1 MKLIGFA
8 AGLAVACSVAIGAA
22 SPQTESKS
30 KVTVKDGTDVTVTG
44 CIEPTASGKGY
55 MLTHVADK
63 KGTMHDYML
72 AASEEDYSKH
82 VGHRVTIEGKVADQG
97 DGKVKVETRTKTKI
111 ENGNDKETHSKSEMH
126 GDMDGMR
133 FLGVKSLKMI
143 AGTCP

>member
-8 AGLAVACSVAIGAA
+8 AALALAGSVALTA
-22 SPQTESKS
+22 QTESKS
-30 KVTVKDGTDVTVTG
+30 KVEVKEGKDVTVTG
-44 CIEPTASGKGY
+44 CIAKSASGTGY

-63 KGTMHDYML
+63 QGMMHDYIL

-82 VGHRVTIEGKVADQG
+82 VGHRVTIEGKVADKG
-97 DGKVKVETRTKTKI
+97 DGKVKVETKTKTKVA
-111 ENGNDKETHSKSEMH
+111 NGDDKEVKTKSEMH

-143 AGTCP
+143 AGSCP